1 METDTVT
8 GKATNMVTGTG
19 IITGNT
25 AVIAVTNM
33 LRTGA
38 MGTATTT
45 VATTIG
51 TIHTIEVILI

>member
-25 AVIAVTNM
+25 AVTNM

-51 TIHTIEVILI
+51 TIDIIHAIGVISI